1 MSEAA
6 GRPAGG
12 VSDTRFTVSADR
24 ERCQGHARCWE
35 ILPEL
40 FPIDDDGYTALG
52 RGAPV
57 PAGLEERAQRA
68 VASCPEVALS
78 IEPVADHR

>member
-1 MSEAA
+1 MTEAA
-6 GRPAGG
+6 GRPASG
-12 VSDTRFTVSADR
+12 TRFTVSADR

-40 FPIDDDGYTALG
+40 FAIDDDGYTALG
-52 RGAPV
+52 RGVPV
-57 PAGLEERAQRA
+57 PAGSEEQAQRA
-68 VASCPEVALS
+68 VASCPEFALS